1 MKTVYQIEYWHYLA
15 NEPFPGCAI
24 ENPNGNDVIGEYDT
38 LEEAIKKCPSASV
51 WRNSPKDR
59 WTVEEYIISQ
69 YTVDDEGE
77 EEYTEV
83 YEALLSQKECD
94 EINGVDE
101 EEEEEEDDEDD
112 E

>member
-1 MKTVYQIEYWHYLA
+1 MKTVYQIEYWHYRA
-15 NEPFPGCAI
+15 IEPFPGCAF
-24 ENPNGNDVIGEYDT
+24 ENPNGNNVIGEYDT
-38 LEEAIKKCPSASV
+38 LEEAVKKCPSASV
-51 WRNSPKDR
+51 WRYSPKDL
-59 WTVEEYIISQ
+59 WTVEEYAVSR

-101 EEEEEEDDEDD
+101 EEEKDDEDD